1 MRGPHPQNHVKLQL
15 CGHVTNQNILSSL
28 SQERKPINVAVW
40 WHTTCHVTPRSHR
53 LVTTILFAD
62 NVALF
67 NIKHN
72 VYRNSCFPSTII
84 DWNNLDSNLR
94 NSENVGIFKSS
105 ILKLINNCCSL
116 KGMRLMTRLRLE
128 FSHLREH
135 RFKDNPAVGSVHLFH
150 F

>member
-1 MRGPHPQNHVKLQL
+1 MWSRDKSKYFIFTFAREKAHKR
-15 CGHVTNQNILSSL
+15 SSL
-28 SQERKPINVAVW
+28 
-40 WHTTCHVTPRSHR
+40 VTYNMSCDTSITPSRDNY
-53 LVTTILFAD
+53 LFAD

-84 DWNNLDSNLR
+84 DWNNLDSNLC
-94 NSENVGIFKSS
+94 NSKNVGIFKSS
-105 ILKLINNCCSL
+105 ILKLINNCCNL
-116 KGMRLMTRLRLE
+116 KGIRLMTRLRLE

-135 RFKDNPAVGSVHLFH
+135 RFKYNPAVGSVHLFH